1 MFIKKKLTQGA
12 TAWLLI
18 CLVSACVTIN
28 VYFPEAEAEKAAD
41 LFIDGVISQE
51 DEDAMVPGTATEA
64 VAWHWSQL
72 LIASAYAQ
80 VNIDINT
87 PEVQAIQSRM
97 NARFNGELRAFF
109 DSGAIGF
116 NNQAMIEV
124 RDLGAVSLKDRN
136 KVKKSV
142 AADNRDR
149 DAVYREIAVANGHPE
164 WENQIRQTFAERWI
178 AKAKGGWY
186 YQGSNGSW
194 QQK

>member
-1 MFIKKKLTQGA
+1 MFTAKNLIQGC
-12 TAWLLI
+12 TAWLMLCI
-18 CLVSACVTIN
+18 ATACVTIN
-28 VYFPEAEAEKAAD
+28 VYFPEAEAERAAD
-41 LFIDGVISQE
+41 LFIDGVIQPANE
-51 DEDAMVPGTATEA
+51 GAMVLEPSDQA

-72 LIASAYAQ
+72 LIATAYAQ

-87 PEVQAIQSRM
+87 PEVQSIQARM
-97 NARFNGELRAFF
+97 KTRFNGELRGFF

-116 NNQAMIEV
+116 NNKAMIEV

-136 KVKKSV
+136 KVKKAV

-178 AKAKGGWY
+178 AKAQGGWY
-186 YQGSNGSW
+186 YQSSNGSW